1 MEAQQIAQLGSWDW
15 NVATNEVSW
24 SDQMYHI
31 YGYGEE
37 RFPVSFEKAIE
48 RMLPEDAE
56 KTRNRMKGSMG
67 EAQRLFKEKGEM
79 VFNNPIAEY
88 PILLPDGSKKILRG
102 AGKIILNQEGKIS
115 RVIGTVQDITEQK
128 DSEDKIKAINK
139 KLNEAQQIAE
149 LGSWEWNMQTNE
161 LSWSENLYQI
171 YGVNPDEGIN
181 FEKFISLVHPD
192 DREYIENLVESS
204 FKTKRF
210 REFYHRIVTPAGK
223 VKTLHARGDV
233 IVNDEGGIVKM
244 IGTGRD
250 VTTEKIIENKLIET
264 NEKLEQRNL
273 FVEKLINSSLDLI
286 MVVDKEFKFLTV
298 NKKAESVIRSY
309 YPGELIG
316 KKITDLNPSI
326 ENSDAYQDLLKAFK
340 GDIIIRDK
348 VKSTFSE
355 NYYEHN
361 YVPLLNASGEIYA
374 VMIISHD
381 VTENIKQLEELKKL
395 NESDKLKSDFIKM
408 ASHELKTPVTSIKG
422 YTQLLLTALKTKE
435 EEEKTISPLLIKSSL
450 ISIDKQVTRLT
461 RLMSELLD
469 LSKIETGMLV
479 LHKEMFNLNELV
491 IETVQDIL
499 YTNSK
504 HSINVFHDFAC
515 HVFGDKDRIGQV
527 LINFLTNAIKYS
539 PNSDKVEVWIRQL
552 KEDHVSVSVKDHGIG
567 IDKKYHEKIFERFY
581 RAEGKEEQTYPG
593 FGIGLFIAKEII
605 QRHDGSI
612 RLVSEKGK
620 GSVFTFNLPVVL

>member
-1 MEAQQIAQLGSWDW
+1 
-15 NVATNEVSW
+15 
-24 SDQMYHI
+24 
-31 YGYGEE
+31 
-37 RFPVSFEKAIE
+37 
-48 RMLPEDAE
+48 
-56 KTRNRMKGSMG
+56 
-67 EAQRLFKEKGEM
+67 
-79 VFNNPIAEY
+79 
-88 PILLPDGSKKILRG
+88 
-102 AGKIILNQEGKIS
+102 
-115 RVIGTVQDITEQK
+115 
-128 DSEDKIKAINK
+128 
-139 KLNEAQQIAE
+139 
-149 LGSWEWNMQTNE
+149 
-161 LSWSENLYQI
+161 
-171 YGVNPDEGIN
+171 
-181 FEKFISLVHPD
+181 
-192 DREYIENLVESS
+192 
-204 FKTKRF
+204 
-210 REFYHRIVTPAGK
+210 
-223 VKTLHARGDV
+223 
-233 IVNDEGGIVKM
+233 
-244 IGTGRD
+244 
-250 VTTEKIIENKLIET
+250 
-264 NEKLEQRNL
+264 
-273 FVEKLINSSLDLI
+273 
-286 MVVDKEFKFLTV
+286 
-298 NKKAESVIRSY
+298 
-309 YPGELIG
+309 
-316 KKITDLNPSI
+316 
-326 ENSDAYQDLLKAFK
+326 
-340 GDIIIRDK
+340 
-348 VKSTFSE
+348 
-355 NYYEHN
+355 
-361 YVPLLNASGEIYA
+361 
-374 VMIISHD
+374 
-381 VTENIKQLEELKKL
+381 
-395 NESDKLKSDFIKM
+395 M